1 MTIVNKKILWL
12 RISYWAGA
20 IVDGLAALQML
31 FPKLYTLTSDTG
43 FAPNAEFGYAM
54 RSGVP
59 LMVGWTAILIW
70 ADRKPVERKGV
81 LLIVIPVVVGEALN
95 QITAIPSGISSVGAM
110 IPIWILQAVL
120 IALFTFGY
128 LNARSANARENN

>member
-1 MTIVNKKILWL
+1 MNKEILWL
-12 RISYWAGA
+12 RISYWVGA
-20 IVDGLAALQML
+20 IVDALAAVQML

-43 FAPNAEFGYAM
+43 FTPNTEFGYAV
-54 RSGVP
+54 RLGAP

-81 LLIVIPVVVGEALN
+81 LLIVVPVLVGEALS

-110 IPIWILQAVL
+110 MPIWILQAVL
-120 IALFTFGY
+120 IALFTFSY
-128 LNARSANARENN
+128 LNARSANARENS

>member
-1 MTIVNKKILWL
+1 MI
-12 RISYWAGA
+12 
-20 IVDGLAALQML
+20 
-31 FPKLYTLTSDTG
+31 
-43 FAPNAEFGYAM
+43 
-54 RSGVP
+54 
-59 LMVGWTAILIW
+59 GWTAILIW
-70 ADRKPVERKGV
+70 ADRKPMERKGV
-81 LLIVIPVVVGEALN
+81 LLIVIPVVIGVALN